1 MGSPVMSVLADT
13 HALRWWLDG
22 SGTLSPAARQ
32 IFASTEEIIVSAVVP
47 WELAIKTR
55 TGKLNVEPLLQGWH
69 EMIDAQRF
77 KEAPIDADLGI
88 RAGLLPLHHRDPFDR
103 MLVAQAHLLGCP
115 IISADI
121 VFDRYGVRRIW

>member
-1 MGSPVMSVLADT
+1 MPVLVDT

-22 SGTLSPAARQ
+22 SGTLSAPARE
-32 IFASTEEIIVSAVVP
+32 IFAGSSEEIVVSAVVP

-55 TGKLNVEPLLQGWH
+55 IGKMKVEPLLDSWH
-69 EMIDAQRF
+69 EMIETQRYT
-77 KEAPIDADLGI
+77 EMPIDAALGI

-103 MLVAQAHLLGCP
+103 MLVAQAHATGWP
-115 IISADI
+115 IVSADT